1 MRIINLSGMMRNTLA
16 LNQQLAS
23 SESFRHLRWSLSDT
37 FVFLSK
43 NFKTSDFEQVE
54 SNITALERE
63 FRFVHTSFIF
73 SPFFLLK
80 LKILEL
86 EEVLPFVYVFRES
99 RVVFLS
105 IIHSHFKIWSNLY
118 KAIILTKI
126 SITCSEICKQVYSC
140 F

>member
-16 LNQQLAS
+16 PNQQLAS

-43 NFKTSDFEQVE
+43 NFTTSDFEQIEQIKNV
-54 SNITALERE
+54 N
-63 FRFVHTSFIF
+63 FFFVYTSYIF
-73 SPFFLLK
+73 SRFFLLK

-86 EEVLPFVYVFRES
+86 EEVLPFVYLFRES
-99 RVVFLS
+99 RIVFLS
-105 IIHSHFKIWSNLY
+105 ISRSHFKIWSNLY
-118 KAIILTKI
+118 KAIVLTKI

>member
-1 MRIINLSGMMRNTLA
+1 M
-16 LNQQLAS
+16 
-23 SESFRHLRWSLSDT
+23 
-37 FVFLSK
+37 FLSK

-105 IIHSHFKIWSNLY
+105 IIHSHFKI
-118 KAIILTKI
+118 
-126 SITCSEICKQVYSC
+126 
-140 F
+140 

>member
-16 LNQQLAS
+16 PNQQLAS

-43 NFKTSDFEQVE
+43 NFTSDFEQIE
-54 SNITALERE
+54 QKERE
-63 FRFVHTSFIF
+63 FFFVYTSYIF
-73 SPFFLLK
+73 SRFFLLK

-99 RVVFLS
+99 RIVFLS
-105 IIHSHFKIWSNLY
+105 IRRSHFKIWSNLY
-118 KAIILTKI
+118 KAIVLTKI
-126 SITCSEICKQVYSC
+126 TITCFEICKQQVKQVYSY